1 MCPYSAA
8 GGPLVTN
15 SVVRDRF
22 GVMAPL
28 TDDDLGVLRQAR
40 RVLERAREAPPTA
53 HPSLTYEL
61 ATALWEAARR
71 METLPE
77 RRQRLRTARLVQ
89 DPRAQRFTVALT
101 DRACRRPSPARL
113 VTLVERLEERL
124 GIPDALEGWQRFGL
138 RALPRL
144 GAVVPKWAALAVER
158 TVGSEA
164 SAYLVSGREELEA
177 ILSREGAGEL
187 RVNLNHLGEEVVGEE
202 QAARHGRRYEE
213 LARRPDVTT
222 LSVKVSSLYSQSSLY
237 AFEESLAVLRERL
250 RPIYRAAA
258 AARPSKLVYLDMEA
272 YRDVELTSTLF
283 MSLLEEA
290 ELLGVKAG
298 LVLQAYLPDAVA
310 WQRRLLEFARRR
322 QDLGGAPVRLR
333 LVKGANANLER
344 VESSLRGWPSPVH
357 RAKPEVDAQ
366 FKHMLRAACED
377 EALEVASV
385 GVGSHNLFDIA
396 YALILRE
403 RARYPDRVQIEMLY
417 GMAEPLRRAVQGVSG
432 QVLLYVPAVEP
443 EEFSSAVAYL
453 VRRFDENAAEENFL
467 RHGFAM
473 DVGDASFESQRQRFE
488 RAFSAYVERP
498 PFRASVR
505 GSEREADGEPRA
517 GGFVNEPDTDPS
529 RPGDRAFLRE
539 CLVPRA
545 TLDRVPVS
553 LGDGE
558 RWDGPT
564 VAGFDPSRP
573 GVVPYVTRTAT
584 GEEIEAAVT
593 HGRQGAA
600 RWGAVPP
607 EERVLT
613 LRRAAAELRRA
624 RQELVRALVLDGG
637 KRLEEA
643 DAEVS
648 EAIDFAE
655 YYAITAEE
663 LEREYETAPWGLV
676 LVTPPWNFP
685 LAIPLGGVLAAL
697 AAGNAVLLKPAG
709 ETPLIAYLGA
719 QALWRAGVPRDVLQF
734 VPCHESVGSKLV
746 VDARVDA
753 VILTGATETARL
765 FRRLRPGIRLLAET
779 GGKNAMIV
787 SAVSDRELA
796 LRDAVRS
803 AFAHAGQKCSA
814 LSLLIV
820 ERELHD
826 SPAFLRQLRD
836 AAASLPVGSAWD
848 PRSFVTPLIRPPGG
862 ALARALQL
870 EANERWLLEPS
881 RSADNA
887 HLLSPGIKLGVTPG
901 SYVYRTELFGPL
913 LAVLPA
919 EDLSH
924 ALRLANGTP
933 YGLTA
938 GFHGL
943 DEREQAQFVE
953 GMRAGNLYVN
963 RTTTGAIVGRQP
975 FGGWKGSSFG
985 PGAKAGGPNY
995 VQQLCKVLRLRAQR
1009 TTSSGAGA
1017 PPQVGAHRGASNVVS
1032 SLAQSLGRLE
1042 RERFEGRRRSYLEAF
1057 ERLARAEPLQPD
1069 LQGEANWL
1077 RYQASDVA
1085 VVLGGEVQGLD
1096 LASLLL
1102 IDGLLGGAL
1111 RFHVVGP
1118 EESPWLRWLSDA
1130 RAPRTSSIEALA
1142 ASWRGRGP
1150 TRVRLV
1156 GCDVEDAWRVLGA
1169 TDVHIEAEPVADFGG
1184 VELLRYLVEQAV
1196 CIHHHRYGNLGLAGL
1211 SPRPR
1216 GLLEQLAATQGGAPV
1231 SALGTR
1237 N

>member
-1 MCPYSAA
+1 M
-8 GGPLVTN
+8 TN
-15 SVVRDRF
+15 SVGHDRF
-22 GVMAPL
+22 GGMAPL
-28 TDDDLGVLRQAR
+28 TEDELGVLRQAR
-40 RVLERAREAPPTA
+40 RVLERARDAPPTT

-61 ATALWEAARR
+61 ATALWDAARR
-71 METLPE
+71 METLEE
-77 RRQRLRTARLVQ
+77 RRRRLRTARLVQ

-101 DRACRRPSPARL
+101 DRACRRPSPERL
-113 VTLVERLEERL
+113 VAVVEHLEERL
-124 GIPDALEGWQRFGL
+124 GIPDALEGWQKFGL

-144 GAVVPKWAALAVER
+144 GAVFPGWAALAVER
-158 TVGSEA
+158 AVAEEA
-164 SAYLVSGREELEA
+164 SAYLVRGRAELEA
-177 ILSREGAGEL
+177 ILRREGAGEL
-187 RVNLNHLGEEVVGEE
+187 QVNLNRLGEEVVGEE

-213 LARRPDVTT
+213 LAGRPDVTT
-222 LSVKVSSLYSQSSLY
+222 LSVKVSALSSQTSLY

-250 RPIYRAAA
+250 RRIYRAAA
-258 AARPSKLVYLDMEA
+258 AARPPKLVYLDMEA

-283 MSLLEEA
+283 MSLLEEP

-298 LVLQAYLPDAVA
+298 LVLQAYLPDAVI

-322 QDLGGAPVRLR
+322 LDLGGAPVRLR

-357 RAKPEVDAQ
+357 RAKAEVDAQ
-366 FKHMLRAACED
+366 FKHMLRVACED
-377 EALEVASV
+377 SALEVASV

-403 RARYPDRVQIEMLY
+403 RAQDPERVQIEMLY

-443 EEFSSAVAYL
+443 EDFPSAVAYL

-473 DVGDASFESQRQRFE
+473 AVGDASFEIQRQRFE
-488 RAFSAYVERP
+488 RAFSAHVEQP
-498 PFRASVR
+498 PFRAAVR
-505 GSEREADGEPRA
+505 GAAREANEETQAATA

-539 CLVPRA
+539 CLVPGA
-545 TLDRVPVS
+545 ALERVPLS

-564 VAGFDPSRP
+564 TAGFDPSRP
-573 GVVPYVTRTAT
+573 GVVPYVARRAT
-584 GEEIEAAVT
+584 EEEIEEALT
-593 HGRQGAA
+593 QGRHGAA
-600 RWGAVPP
+600 CWGAVPL

-613 LRRAAAELRRA
+613 LRRAAVELRRA
-624 RQELVRALVLDGG
+624 RQELIRALVLDGG

-655 YYAITAEE
+655 YYAATAEE

-685 LAIPLGGVLAAL
+685 LAIPLGGALAAL

-719 QALWRAGVPRDVLQF
+719 QALWRAGVPRAVLQF
-734 VPCHESVGSKLV
+734 VPCHESVGSRLV
-746 VDARVDA
+746 VDPRVDA
-753 VILTGATETARL
+753 VILTGATDTARL
-765 FRRLRPGIRLLAET
+765 FRRLRPGIRLFAET

-796 LRDAVRS
+796 VRDAVRS

-826 SPAFLRQLRD
+826 DPAFLRQLRD
-836 AAASLPVGSAWD
+836 AAASLPMGSAWD
-848 PRSFVTPLIRPPGG
+848 PRSFVTPLIRPPAGP
-862 ALARALQL
+862 LARGLEL
-870 EANERWLLEPS
+870 EAGERWLLEPS
-881 RSADNA
+881 RSAENP
-887 HLLSPGIKLGVTPG
+887 HLLGPGIKLGVTPG
-901 SYVYRTELFGPL
+901 SHVYCTELFGPL
-913 LAVLPA
+913 LAVLAA

-924 ALRLANGTP
+924 ALRLANGTA

-943 DEREQAQFVE
+943 DEREQALFVE

-995 VQQLCKVLRLRAQR
+995 VQQLCRVLRPRAQR
-1009 TTSSGAGA
+1009 GTSSGPGA
-1017 PPQVGAHRGASNVVS
+1017 EVDGDRGVSVGVSTVVS
-1032 SLAQSLGRLE
+1032 SLVQSLARAE
-1042 RERFEGRRRSYLEAF
+1042 RERFAARQQSYLEAF
-1057 ERLARAEPLQPD
+1057 QRLAPAEHLQAH
-1069 LQGEANWL
+1069 LLGEANWF
-1077 RYQASDVA
+1077 RYRPCDVA
-1085 VVLGGEVQGLD
+1085 VVLGRAAQGVD
-1096 LASLLL
+1096 VASLLL
-1102 IDGLLGGAL
+1102 VDELLAGAL
-1111 RFHVVGP
+1111 RFFVVGP
-1118 EESPWLRWLSDA
+1118 EVSPWHPWLA
-1130 RAPRTSSIEALA
+1130 RARRVSTLEELPV
-1142 ASWRGRGP
+1142 SWEGRVP
-1150 TRVRLV
+1150 ARVRLI
-1156 GCDVEDAWRVLGA
+1156 GCEGEDAWRVFGA
-1169 TDVHIEAEPVADFGG
+1169 ADAHIEAEPVSDWGR
-1184 VELLRYLVEQAV
+1184 VELLRYLVEQSI
-1196 CIHHHRYGNLGLAGL
+1196 CIHHHRYGNVGLAEL

-1216 GLLEQLAATQGGAPV
+1216 GLRG
-1231 SALGTR
+1231 GTR
-1237 N
+1237 PSPRWDVSGGVGT